1 MHAYS
6 IVISILTMII
16 FFFSF
21 LYLFSFLDNLMNNV
35 KITGAEWESTLS
47 PSTLKLPSMLQSW
60 VQTPFPQYDSS
71 KLMVKGNKVPN
82 GFNGMHPRKHHSH
95 CFCQAYEGDVEQ
107 ESSSDDDLH
116 LYEHA
121 SRSPTR
127 RSKKANKFTTVSVNL
142 PALSKLFYLMDYFLF
157 KFI

>member
-1 MHAYS
+1 
-6 IVISILTMII
+6 
-16 FFFSF
+16 
-21 LYLFSFLDNLMNNV
+21 
-35 KITGAEWESTLS
+35 
-47 PSTLKLPSMLQSW
+47 MLQSW

-82 GFNGMHPRKHHSH
+82 GFNGTHRRKHHSH
-95 CFCQAYEGDVEQ
+95 CFCQVYEGDVEQ

-127 RSKKANKFTTVSVNL
+127 RSKKADKFTTVSVNL
-142 PALSKLFYLMDYFLF
+142 PALSKLFILMGNFLF
-157 KFI
+157 EFV